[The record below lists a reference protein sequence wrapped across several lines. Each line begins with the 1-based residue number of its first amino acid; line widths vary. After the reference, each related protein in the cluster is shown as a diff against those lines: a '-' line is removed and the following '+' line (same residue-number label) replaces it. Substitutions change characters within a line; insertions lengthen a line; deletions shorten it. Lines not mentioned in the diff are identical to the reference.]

1 MIIPRSLFG
10 TCRASRLTQRCVS
23 AVIGLVLA
31 ASLREA
37 KGNIFQN
44 GSFESG
50 TVNDTVAFVD
60 PNNATPL
67 NSLPIISNWETSP
80 QAYWVNDAT
89 RTPAGGG
96 QRMVWL
102 GPPIGSNTCIT
113 QTLALHTVGNPT
125 TQLVGGETYRLSIDY
140 SMFDRLNPTATSGLS
155 SLQIHYVMYDASGID
170 LSTYTYFP
178 TDPSDPSVPTN
189 ITDTLSPWTI
199 GGGSGLDWTTAS
211 FDFTLPDVT
220 GYTSIKF
227 CFSAP
232 QNTVDVPSKGVL
244 IDNASLTVVPEPTGI
259 ALIWA
264 AGIVL
269 QIRRKR
275 R

>member
-1 MIIPRSLFG
+1 MIISRCLFG
-10 TCRASRLTQRCVS
+10 TCRASRVTQRILS
-23 AVIGLVLA
+23 AVIGFVLA
-31 ASLREA
+31 ASMRQA

-50 TVNDTVAFVD
+50 SFSGTASFID
-60 PNNATPL
+60 PLNATAL
-67 NSLPIISNWETSP
+67 NSSSIVSNWETTSP
-80 QAYWVNDAT
+80 AYWVSDSS

-96 QRMVWL
+96 DRMVWL
-102 GPPIGSNTCIT
+102 GPPVGSNTCIT
-113 QTLALHTVGNPT
+113 QTLALYTVGNST

-155 SLQIHYVMYDASGID
+155 ALQIHYVMYDASGID

-178 TDPSDPSVPTN
+178 TDPSDPSTPTN
-189 ITDTLSPWTI
+189 ISDTLSPWTI
-199 GGGSGLDWTTAS
+199 SGGSGLDWTTAS

-232 QNTVDVPSKGVL
+232 QNSVDVPSKGVL
-244 IDNASLTVVPEPTGI
+244 IDNASLTAVPEPAGI
-259 ALIWA
+259 ALVWT
-264 AGIVL
+264 AGMVL
-269 QIRRKR
+269 QLRRR
-275 R
+275 RR